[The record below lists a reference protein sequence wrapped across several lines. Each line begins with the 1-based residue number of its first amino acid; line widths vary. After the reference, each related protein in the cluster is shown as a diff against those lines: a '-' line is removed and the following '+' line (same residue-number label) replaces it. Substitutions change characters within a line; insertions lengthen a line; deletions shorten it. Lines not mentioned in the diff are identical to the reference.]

1 MVTVDDYASLI
12 DPTCILT
19 LPLSRKGRGMVTADD
34 YAALIDPTFILHPT
48 ALPQGEGGWLPR
60 TITLR

>member
-1 MVTVDDYASLI
+1 MCLTRMGGGVVAVDN
-12 DPTCILT
+12 
-19 LPLSRKGRGMVTADD
+19 

-48 ALPQGEGGWLPR
+48 ALPQGERGWLPR